1 MQNCKRAINYGKRD
15 LEKRDDYLNKVL
27 ERFLTI
33 FTDLQVLLN
42 FFESQFFF
50 DQSISIFDFPLK
62 LKKLS
67 LITDSGKVRR
77 LQLNCTC

>member
-1 MQNCKRAINYGKRD
+1 MSYEKLD
-15 LEKRDDYLNKVL
+15 LEKRDDYSDKVL

-50 DQSISIFDFPLK
+50 DQSISIFDFPLN

-67 LITDSGKVRR
+67 LIADSGKVRR